1 MDNYTNPIEAIRQDI
16 AESKHIYGSLKVLS
30 ANDVI
35 TKAKREP
42 DPVNL
47 YDGIIFGNTM
57 VAIFSDTGLGKSTYA
72 VQIGEAIALTQ
83 PVLLL
88 DCELSDKQFEL
99 RYRSAECKHHCFPT
113 NFYRVT
119 INSENILNEKQIF
132 EDIKAAAIGCGCKV
146 LIIDNLTY
154 LCNNSEKGDI
164 ASNFMKQLKTL
175 KDDGYTIIVLAHT
188 PKLSPFRAISDCD
201 MAGSRRLANF
211 FDTMIAIGRSSQDPQ
226 WRYIKQVK
234 GNRTAENKYDS
245 DNVLVC
251 KLTMQDDALRMVK
264 LCTDRERNHLKVLS
278 PEEEEHMEENIMI
291 LKNQGYSYREIAA
304 EVGVSKS
311 TVARIINEEH
321 V

>member
-1 MDNYTNPIEAIRQDI
+1 MNNYTNPIDAIRQDI
-16 AESKHIYGSLKVLS
+16 SESKLCFGSLRVMS

-35 TKAKREP
+35 ARAKREP
-42 DPVNL
+42 DPVDL
-47 YDGIIFGNTM
+47 YDGIIFENTM
-57 VAIFSDTGLGKSTYA
+57 IALFSDTGLGKSTYA
-72 VQIGEAIALTQ
+72 VQIGESIAAKQ
-83 PVLLL
+83 PVMFL

-99 RYRSAECKHHCFPT
+99 RYRSAEYKHHIFPA
-113 NFYRVT
+113 NFFRVT
-119 INSENILNEKQIF
+119 INSENVLNEQKIF
-132 EDIKAAAIGCGCKV
+132 EDIKAAALDCRCKV

-154 LCNNSEKGDI
+154 LCNNSEKGDV
-164 ASNFMKQLKTL
+164 ASKFMKQLKTM
-175 KDDGYTIIVLAHT
+175 KDDGYTVIVLAHT
-188 PKLSPFRAISDCD
+188 PKLSPFRPIGDCD

-245 DNVLVC
+245 NSVLVC

-278 PEEEEHMEENIMI
+278 PAEEEHLEENIMI